1 MKDIKKEVA
10 NTIKADVFEMVM
22 KSLQGIE
29 KRQSFDLDSKEQEYQ
44 ELIGQGKTYEETME
58 ILTELYGKKKDGEA
72 DDENNI
78 YE

>member
-44 ELIGQGKTYEETME
+44 ELIGQGKTYEQAME
-58 ILTELYGKKKDGEA
+58 ILTELYGSKDGEA

>member
-58 ILTELYGKKKDGEA
+58 ILTELYGKKKDGED
-72 DDENNI
+72 DDEI
-78 YE
+78 

>member
-29 KRQSFDLDSKEQEYQ
+29 KRQSSLNK
-44 ELIGQGKTYEETME
+44 
-58 ILTELYGKKKDGEA
+58 GEKY
-72 DDENNI
+72 D
-78 YE
+78 

>member
-44 ELIGQGKTYEETME
+44 ELIRQGKTYEQAME
-58 ILTELYGKKKDGEA
+58 ILTELYGKKKDGE
-72 DDENNI
+72 DDE
-78 YE
+78 

>member
-58 ILTELYGKKKDGEA
+58 ILTELYGKKKDGE
-72 DDENNI
+72 DDE
-78 YE
+78 

>member
-44 ELIGQGKTYEETME
+44 ELIGQGKTYE
-58 ILTELYGKKKDGEA
+58 
-72 DDENNI
+72 
-78 YE
+78 